1 MYRRIW
7 GQLSPPFFQEFL
19 SDAANLQGTTSF
31 PCDST
36 IRPSRKRFISGKSLK
51 RGRKKP
57 SRFYYLTA
65 FPSRRSPFPYP
76 RFLLY
81 TPSARKPSPIK
92 NPASLRKAGYGK
104 KTPQGRSFA
113 GRPSKI
119 PRWGT
124 KIRSLGWMGIA
135 LSLMEK

>member
-104 KTPQGRSFA
+104 KRLREEVLPGALQKSRA
-113 GRPSKI
+113 GERKYGH
-119 PRWGT
+119 WA
-124 KIRSLGWMGIA
+124 GWE
-135 LSLMEK
+135 SPCP